1 MAYTPTVW
9 ANGDVITADKLNK
22 LENGVA
28 NEQVGPAGPAG
39 SAATVTVGSVA
50 TGEAGTEATVV
61 NSGTESAAI
70 LDFVIPK
77 GENGAKGTDGA
88 PGADGAKGDP
98 GAVFTPAVSPDGE
111 LSWTNNGS
119 LENPSPVNIKGPK
132 GDAGEAGTPGTP
144 GTPGAAGASIKAIEL
159 YTNET
164 GGVSGGKATLTD
176 NSEIT
181 ITVTTAPA
189 G

>member
-39 SAATVTVGSVA
+39 SAATVTVGSVT
-50 TGEAGTEATVV
+50 TGEAGTEATVT

-77 GENGAKGTDGA
+77 GAAGTNGTDGA
-88 PGADGAKGDP
+88 PGAA
-98 GAVFTPAVSPDGE
+98 
-111 LSWTNNGS
+111 
-119 LENPSPVNIKGPK
+119 
-132 GDAGEAGTPGTP
+132 
-144 GTPGAAGASIKAIEL
+144 GAAGASIKAIEL
-159 YTNET
+159 YTNEA
-164 GGVSGGKATLTD
+164 GGVTGGKATLTD
-176 NSEIT
+176 DSEIT
-181 ITVTTAPA
+181 ITVTTTPA

>member
-39 SAATVTVGSVA
+39 SAATVTVGSVT
-50 TGEAGTEATVV
+50 TGEAGTEATVT

-77 GENGAKGTDGA
+77 GAAGTNGTDGA
-88 PGADGAKGDP
+88 PGAA
-98 GAVFTPAVSPDGE
+98 
-111 LSWTNNGS
+111 
-119 LENPSPVNIKGPK
+119 
-132 GDAGEAGTPGTP
+132 
-144 GTPGAAGASIKAIEL
+144 GAAGASIKAIEL
-159 YTNET
+159 YTNEA
-164 GGVSGGKATLTD
+164 GGVTGGKATLTD

-181 ITVTTAPA
+181 ITVTPAPA